1 MSNGKAMII
10 HLVAGLI
17 RTTFFKMSQYFS
29 KSYES
34 FGGDINLKLICLI
47 MQLKQILKTLQELV
61 RLI

>member
-1 MSNGKAMII
+1 MII
-10 HLVAGLI
+10 HLVAGLT

-29 KSYES
+29 KLYES